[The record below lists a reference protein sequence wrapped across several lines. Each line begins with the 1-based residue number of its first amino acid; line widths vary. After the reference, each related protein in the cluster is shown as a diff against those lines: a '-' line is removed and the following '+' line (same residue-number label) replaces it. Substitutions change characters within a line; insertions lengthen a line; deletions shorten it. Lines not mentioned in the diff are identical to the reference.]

1 LAPATVDRP
10 RHGASNAAPETDGH
24 EWFTMDL
31 ADVLDA
37 LGTATGGLDD
47 AEAALRLQQYGP
59 NTLPRRE
66 PPGLFEIVLRQFK
79 SPLIY
84 LLGIAAGVSL
94 VIGEIKDAA
103 FIMGVLLINAVIG
116 TVQEARAE
124 HASQALQQLLRIRA
138 AVRRSQQ
145 VLDVDAE
152 TLVPGDVVYLESGNR
167 VPADIRLIAAHGLE
181 VDESLLTGESLPV
194 VKDADWSGS
203 TGTPLA
209 DRLNMLH
216 AGAMVARGRCHG
228 AVVATGAD
236 SAIGSLALDVIR
248 SEGGR
253 PPLVERMERF
263 TRRIAIIVLVAAAAI
278 AVMGVVMGRY
288 AVTEMFMFGV
298 ALAVSAIPEGLPVAL
313 TVALAIG
320 TTRMA
325 RRGVIVRRLAAVEG
339 LGSCTLIASD
349 KTGTL
354 TCNELTV
361 QQLRSP
367 DGGVYEVTGQGFE
380 PDGRFLKDGVPVQP
394 DEAAALADL
403 ARSVTLCNEAE
414 LLRRDGGWAWRGDP
428 TDVALLT
435 MAHKLGWRKE
445 DTEEL
450 HPQVNEIPF
459 EPERQFAATFNR
471 DGDGVRVHVKGA
483 PERVLQML
491 AAGQDVE
498 RLLAMAREMAENGY
512 RVLAVADGPAPAD
525 LGATDAPPT
534 PGELDCSGLVGMI
547 DPLRPDVRE
556 AVADAREAG
565 VTTVMITGDHPL
577 TALAIA
583 RDLGLASA
591 ADEVITGVDLIAA
604 PPESL
609 PDLIART
616 KVFARVAPHQKL
628 EIVNAA
634 REAGHFVAVTGDGI
648 NDAPALRAANIGVA
662 MGKSGTDVAREA
674 AELVISDDHFG
685 TITAGIEEGRIAY
698 NNIRNVIYLL
708 ISTGAAEV
716 ILVALALLFGSPI
729 PLLPVQLLWL
739 NLVTNG
745 IQDVALAFE
754 PGVGDERL
762 QPPRPPREPIFN
774 RLMIERT
781 LVAALFMGVVGFA
794 LFQWCLAAGWSE
806 DASRNALLML
816 MVLFENVHLFNC
828 RSETRSAFA
837 MSPLRSPVLMVGML
851 VAFSIH
857 VAMTY
862 LPVGN
867 LLLTTQ
873 PVDAAS
879 WLQLLM
885 LSLPILAVMELHKLS
900 WSLRHRRQAV
910 A

>member
-1 LAPATVDRP
+1 MAPATVDRP

-124 HASQALQQLLRIRA
+124 RASQALQQLLRIRA

-361 QQLRSP
+361 QQVRSP

-591 ADEVITGVDLIAA
+591 ADEVITGADLIAA
-604 PPESL
+604 SPESL